1 MRPNKSYDLSTHLVK
16 DLSIIIII
24 IIITNNIL
32 LDKSYDQSTYLLLF
46 IIF

>member
-16 DLSIIIII
+16 DLSIIII